1 MSDYNFGDDSADPA
15 FQETLRRATAGELIA
30 ARRMLNYYFEGTLVE
45 RDLVKA
51 EYWAARMREHD
62 FGPSDEEQAHIPMI

>member
-1 MSDYNFGDDSADPA
+1 MSECDFLNDSADPA
-15 FQETLRRATAGELIA
+15 FQATLERAAAGELIA
-30 ARRMLNYYFEGTLVE
+30 ARRMLNYYFEGVVVE

-51 EYWAARMREHD
+51 EYWAGRMRQHD